1 MLKYLINYILVWFDT
16 VLLYLISMFLVLV
29 YCVGMFYFVTVK
41 DIRVY
46 FVAKINMKF
55 IK

>member
-1 MLKYLINYILVWFDT
+1 
-16 VLLYLISMFLVLV
+16 MFLVLV
-29 YCVGMFYFVTVK
+29 YYVGMVCFVTVK

-55 IK
+55 IKYSHANVLLKRYYILCGNNLRQ